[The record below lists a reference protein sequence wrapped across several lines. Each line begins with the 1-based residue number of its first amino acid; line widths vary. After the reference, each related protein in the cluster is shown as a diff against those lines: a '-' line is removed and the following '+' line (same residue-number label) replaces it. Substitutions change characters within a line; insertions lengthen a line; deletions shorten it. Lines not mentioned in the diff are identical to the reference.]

1 MGIIDR
7 DLIQY
12 FDPEPSEPAPYRR
25 LYERKQSNGTTNGD
39 VAVAE
44 QEDKTEKMDIDS

>member
-12 FDPEPSEPAPYRR
+12 FKPEPSEPAPYRR
-25 LYERKQSNGTTNGD
+25 LYERKQSNGTTNGEAP
-39 VAVAE
+39 VSGPA
-44 QEDKTEKMDIDS
+44 DKTEKMDVDS